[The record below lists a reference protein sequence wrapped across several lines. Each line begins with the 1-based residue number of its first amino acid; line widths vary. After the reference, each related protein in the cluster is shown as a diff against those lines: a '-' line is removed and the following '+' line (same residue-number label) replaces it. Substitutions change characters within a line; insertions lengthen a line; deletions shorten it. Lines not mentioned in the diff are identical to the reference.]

1 MKHKF
6 LIPAALVLS
15 LILGASVGS
24 AMAYFTT
31 YASAEGGYTIALP
44 GSKTDVDE
52 NFSGWQ
58 KRVVISSAEGSMPVF
73 VRAQAFSGSAYT
85 LTYSGEGWTPGSD
98 GYYYYTPILE
108 GGAETAELLVN
119 IGNVP
124 QDVKPGDSF
133 NVIVVY
139 ETTPVLYDEAGTA
152 YADWS
157 VTLDRGGN

>member
-6 LIPAALVLS
+6 LLPAALAFA
-15 LILGASVGS
+15 LILGVSVQS

-31 YASAEGGYTIALP
+31 YASAVGGYSITLS
-44 GSKTDVDE
+44 GSDTDMDE
-52 NFSGWQ
+52 DFSGWQ
-58 KRVVISSAEGSMPVF
+58 KRVVVSNTEGSMPVF
-73 VRAQAFSGSAYT
+73 VRARAFSGDAYT

-98 GYYYYTPILE
+98 GYYYYTPMLE
-108 GGAETAELLVN
+108 GGAVTTELLVN
-119 IGNVP
+119 ISGVP
-124 QDVKPGDSF
+124 EDVQSGDNF

-139 ETTPVLYDEAGTA
+139 ETTPVLYNEAGEP